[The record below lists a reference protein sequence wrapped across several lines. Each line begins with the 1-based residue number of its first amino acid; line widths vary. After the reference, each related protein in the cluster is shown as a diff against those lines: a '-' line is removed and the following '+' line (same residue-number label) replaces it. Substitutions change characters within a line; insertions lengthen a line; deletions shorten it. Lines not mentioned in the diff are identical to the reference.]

1 MTVIDGL
8 AGIARTGARAAGR
21 RVNFGALRSLVLTL
35 VGLGALS
42 YAAYQWHHAVGW
54 AVGGVS
60 LLLLDHLTT
69 PPGDHRVRR

>member
-8 AGIARTGARAAGR
+8 AGIARTGFAAAGR
-21 RVNFGALRSLVLTL
+21 RVNLGALRSLLFTL
-35 VGLGALS
+35 AGLGALS

-54 AVGGVS
+54 AVGGIS

-69 PPGDHRVRR
+69 PPGDHRIGR